1 MVNLQVAV
9 VIGIVAVHF
18 EKQEDELLME
28 VFILGDEM
36 AGKVC
41 PCRINLFF

>member
-1 MVNLQVAV
+1 MQVAV

-28 VFILGDEM
+28 VFILGDGM
-36 AGKVC
+36 AGEVC
-41 PCRINLFF
+41 LCRINLVF

>member
-1 MVNLQVAV
+1 MQVAV

-28 VFILGDEM
+28 VFILGDGM

-41 PCRINLFF
+41 PCRINLVF